1 MSKTRAEWVEFA
13 RSRVERHLEGETPEE
28 LYDEA
33 YTLAYDALHDEGASD
48 EERRQI
54 ATEIADEYEEMFA

>member
-33 YTLAYDALHDEGASD
+33 YTLAYDALHDAGAPDLS
-48 EERRQI
+48 I
-54 ATEIADEYEEMFA
+54 ANEIAMMYAQP